1 MLRKGIARLL
11 IPVMLLTMLLS
22 APMTAGAAS
31 IKITGLT
38 TFGTPA
44 VGSTMTW
51 IPSVTGGSGNYE
63 FIYTLYKNTPSGSG
77 YDYLPKTPGS
87 YSFQFTETGTY
98 YLQVVAQD
106 TKYNYVSTAYISS
119 AIVVVGTGPR
129 IGTVTPNA
137 TFVQIG
143 STVQW
148 TVYGETGGVGASG
161 TTGNVTYEYSLYR
174 KSDDLVI
181 NTIRSTPIFAYNL
194 NVPGDYRLC
203 VRGTDSV
210 GTSVWYDTGYLVSAY
225 APPLVMES
233 LTVSSALIELGEEV
247 TVAAKA
253 NGGYQKLHYY
263 WKVYQGSAVIDSF
276 DTDAASVSYKPTAT
290 GIYHFSCEV
299 YDQSSQ
305 STGEV
310 TTVDVTVTNPVTFDI
325 TSITRSATSIKTGN
339 TISWKI
345 NLVGGQ
351 GTKTVIYT
359 IKKNGSSFYTS
370 SATTTGSS
378 VTVTYFADETGLY
391 TIEAFA
397 IDSNA
402 TYTATNPF
410 KLTDA
415 IVVYDGSSLYLSD
428 LVGSPSKMYTGG
440 TITWTWSHY
449 NNKGGLKTTYTI
461 YRDGT
466 AVKTVSGFSGYIVK
480 YTVKTGDF
488 GVYTIAITSEDQITH
503 QTCSISG
510 GLVDYSYSGAL
521 AFTSVAPV
529 NASLAGPGY
538 GEWLFTLGGDPMGKV
553 NFTYEIV
560 GAVNGSVASGSLST
574 TVSGSTA
581 SSSVKVFLPK
591 ADTYTINLTAVDDT
605 PRAAAF
611 YTGAPVTV
619 AGGSTTG
626 MKIVNLQAVSSEVTA
641 GTPITW
647 TFGVKGV
654 TGSWSAAYR
663 IMFTPAGSSTTV
675 VRDSGT
681 VTTPSITGTY
691 TGVGRYY
698 VEVQGTDSVGTTG
711 WYTSDTV
718 KMVPA
723 PNTALSVSTPIP
735 STTSCM
741 VGDTISWS
749 FTVSGADGSYMVFYA
764 IYQADKIMKM
774 SSAANSDPIYYVPN
788 NPGFY
793 SLKIY
798 AMDSTGTK
806 CAPAQ
811 SPDTQVSQNAVI
823 ISGLVISVPTVS
835 TNKIFS
841 PQLVTWS
848 YTVSSQTEDYYINY
862 KVYKVPVDGTTPYLV
877 IDNVTHKNSF
887 SVYLDETGNYYATV
901 QAFLTDNSD
910 QSQIEQSEYV
920 VCNLPEELVEIVAP
934 AFEPAFDPEITLPE
948 TPVIP
953 IIPEIEGD

>member
-1 MLRKGIARLL
+1 MLRKRIALL
-11 IPVMLLTMLLS
+11 LVPVMLLTMILS
-22 APMTAGAAS
+22 APMAGAAS
-31 IKITGLT
+31 IKITSLT
-38 TFGTPA
+38 TLGTPA
-44 VGSTMTW
+44 VGNTMTW
-51 IPSVTGGSGNYE
+51 IPNVTGGSGNYE

-77 YDYLPKTPGS
+77 YDYLAKTPGS
-87 YSFQFTETGTY
+87 YSFKFTETGTY

-106 TKYNYVSTAYISS
+106 TKYNYVSSAYVSS

-129 IGTVTPNA
+129 IGSVVPNA
-137 TFVQIG
+137 TYVQIG

-161 TTGNVTYEYSLYR
+161 ITGSVTYEYSLYR

-181 NTIRSTPIFAYNL
+181 NTLRSNPIFAYTL
-194 NVPGDYRLC
+194 NEPGDYRLC
-203 VRGTDSV
+203 VRGTDEV
-210 GTSVWYDTGYLVSAY
+210 GTSAWYDTGYLVSAY

-233 LTVSSALIELGEEV
+233 LTVSSALIELGETV
-247 TVAAKA
+247 TIKA
-253 NGGYQKLHYY
+253 TTHGGYQKLHYY
-263 WKVYQGSAVIDSF
+263 WKVYSGASVIDSF
-276 DTDAASVSYKPTAT
+276 ESDTPSVTYKPTAT

-310 TTVDVTVTNPVTFDI
+310 TTVDVTVTSPVPFDI
-325 TSITRSATSIKTGN
+325 TSITRSATKVQSGN

-359 IKKNGSSFYTS
+359 ILKNGSAFYTNS
-370 SATTTGSS
+370 VTTTGSS

-391 TIEAFA
+391 TIRAFA

-402 TYTATNPF
+402 TYTLTNPYT
-410 KLTDA
+410 LADP
-415 IVVYDGSSLYLSD
+415 IVVYDASSLYLAD
-428 LVGSPSKMYTGG
+428 LVGSPSRMYTGG

-461 YRDGT
+461 YRNGT
-466 AVKTVSGFSGYIVK
+466 PVKTVSGFSGYIVK
-480 YTVKTGDF
+480 YTVPTGAF
-488 GVYTIAITSEDQITH
+488 GIYSISITSEDQVTH

-521 AFTSVAPV
+521 TFTSVVPV
-529 NASLAGPGY
+529 NASLDAPGY

-553 NFTYEIV
+553 EFTYNIV
-560 GAVNGSVASGSLST
+560 GAVTGSVASGSLSA
-574 TVSGSTA
+574 TVTGNTV
-581 SSSVKVFLPK
+581 SSSVKVFLPQG
-591 ADTYTINLTAVDDT
+591 DTYTITLTAVDDT
-605 PRAAAF
+605 PRAAAT

-619 AGGSTTG
+619 AGGSTTS
-626 MKIVNLQAVSSEVTA
+626 MTIVNLHAISSEVTS
-641 GTPITW
+641 GSPITW

-654 TGSWSAAYR
+654 TGTWSAAYKV
-663 IMFTPAGSSTTV
+663 MFTPAGSSTTIAV
-675 VRDSGT
+675 ATGT
-681 VTTPSITGTY
+681 VTSPSITRTF

-723 PNTALSVSTPIP
+723 SNTALSVSVP
-735 STTSCM
+735 SPNTTACM
-741 VGDTISWS
+741 VGNTITWTFS
-749 FTVSGADGSYMVFYA
+749 VSGAIGNYMVFYA

-774 SSAANSDPIYYVPN
+774 SSAADDSPISYVPN
-788 NPGFY
+788 NPGYY
-793 SLKIY
+793 SLKVY

-806 CAPAQ
+806 CDPKQ
-811 SPDTQVSQNAVI
+811 STDTQVSQSAVV

-848 YTVSSQTEDYYINY
+848 YIVSSQTEDYIINY
-862 KVYKVPVDGTTPYLV
+862 KVYKVDKAGNTTLV
-877 IDNVTHKNSF
+877 IDNVTHKHSF

-901 QAFLTDNSD
+901 QAQLTDGSGIV
-910 QSQIEQSEYV
+910 SQIEQSEYV
-920 VCNLPEELVEIVAP
+920 VCNLPEELIEVVTP
-934 AFEPAFDPEITLPE
+934 AFEPAFDPEITLPDA
-948 TPVIP
+948 PVVP
-953 IIPEIEGD
+953 SIPEIEED